1 MRKGRFNM
9 DILKRMQE
17 DLESKEE
24 LLKEKQEYFE
34 LMQKN
39 DSKMRSFE
47 RNAISDLLTTNELKT
62 EIKILQHYIMLMSI

>member
-1 MRKGRFNM
+1 M